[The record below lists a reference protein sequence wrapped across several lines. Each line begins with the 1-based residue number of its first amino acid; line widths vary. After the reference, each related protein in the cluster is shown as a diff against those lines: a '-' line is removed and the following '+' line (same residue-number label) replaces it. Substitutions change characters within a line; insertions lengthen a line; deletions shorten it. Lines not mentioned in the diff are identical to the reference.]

1 MGGSDQIWKIP
12 DFFFEPFP
20 YRCITIKFIFKVP
33 DVVSKTTS
41 QGGQGEQ
48 DGSNK
53 KEKEVVQISQ
63 LLPGYARSYA
73 GDYVPNEV

>member
-1 MGGSDQIWKIP
+1 MGQTKSGKFQI
-12 DFFFEPFP
+12 FFFEPFP
-20 YRCITIKFIFKVP
+20 YCCITIRFIFKVP